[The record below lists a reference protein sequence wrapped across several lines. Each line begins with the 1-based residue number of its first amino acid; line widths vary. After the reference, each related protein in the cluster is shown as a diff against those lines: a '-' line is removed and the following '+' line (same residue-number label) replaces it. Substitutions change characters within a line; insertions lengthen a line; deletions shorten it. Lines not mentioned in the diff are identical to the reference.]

1 MTFHAAGPPA
11 AREDAAAAAARVLE
25 RTDLRPRVGVVLGSG
40 LGGVADA
47 LEDAVSLAYTE
58 LPGFRPPSVGGH
70 AGRLVVGLHGRTPV
84 VALAGRAHVYE
95 GSNGS
100 EIAAPVRT
108 LRAMGCETVVLTC
121 AAGSLDAANPP
132 GSLVAFADHINL
144 QGTNPLIGPND
155 EALGPRFPPLAGLYD
170 ADLRARLR
178 AAADAVAVP
187 LAEGVYL
194 AVTGPTFETPAE
206 IRAFRTL
213 GADLVGMST
222 VPEALAAAHC
232 GLRVAAVAN
241 VTNLAEGMSDEP
253 LSHAQTL
260 AGAERGA
267 ANFTRVL
274 GRFLEDL
281 A

>member
-1 MTFHAAGPPA
+1 MTTP
-11 AREDAAAAAARVLE
+11 REDAAAAAALVHAA
-25 RTDLRPRVGVVLGSG
+25 TDLRPTVGVVLGSG
-40 LGGVADA
+40 LGAVADA
-47 LEDAVSLAYTE
+47 LTDAVSVPYTD

-70 AGRLVVGLHGRTPV
+70 AGRLVVGRHGGTPV
-84 VALAGRAHVYE
+84 ALLAGRAHVYE
-95 GSNGS
+95 GSSPS
-100 EIAAPVRT
+100 EVAAPVRT
-108 LRAMGCETVVLTC
+108 LRALGCDAVVLTC
-121 AAGSLDAANPP
+121 AAGSLDPANPP
-132 GSLVAFADHINL
+132 GSLVLFADHINL

-155 EALGPRFPPLAGLYD
+155 EDLGPRFPPLAGLYD
-170 ADLRARLR
+170 AGLRERLH
-178 AAADAVAVP
+178 AAAGAVDVA

-194 AVTGPTFETPAE
+194 AVSGPTFETPAE

-222 VPEALAAAHC
+222 VPEALAATHC

-241 VTNLAEGMSDEP
+241 VTNLAEGLSDEP

-267 ANFTRVL
+267 ADFTRVL